1 MPLSLQPAII
11 SVPSDGLPA
20 QPQTKDSES
29 TQALSFGEVLKVE
42 EKKLQQEQETSA
54 LSIAA
59 LFVTIQPPVVLD
71 SIPRLDS
78 STDGASTQSNDQ
90 TTPTVDSVKSANVSP
105 QQAFPINSK
114 PAAYQGSSPI
124 TQASLPNTAGNTLST
139 NKAGTTAASTTD
151 TETSGKKTGVR
162 IAVHAAS
169 NQSLPKVDTASIMP
183 GETTTIEKQPSQT
196 TQPEIRIVE
205 KNKISNP
212 EKVMVEADQT
222 VKNIPVKVQSSA
234 SETNLSDANIAVNQS
249 GPELAPVQANATG
262 NEIPQSVREIK
273 TPNIKV
279 ILDQSESTPVVGQ
292 EIKNEQK
299 AFQAEVKPTQA
310 DMTGDEPS
318 QPVSK
323 ANTSSVN
330 VILEQSRNAPAIG
343 HEIKSEQKTFQAEVK
358 LTQIDMTGNE
368 IRQPANKANL
378 PTAKVVVDQSK
389 NAPVVDIEG
398 GSDQRSLM
406 ANEKPS
412 APAQANV
419 VVDEI
424 QRPATP
430 TTKVLVEQSENVPVS
445 EHEIKSEQKTVKA
458 EVKSDQTN
466 ATGDEVSRPVSK
478 TNISVEAKVTTETES
493 TIQTPIRTVEQK
505 EIAGSSTVPPQ
516 KNLSSVEMETFLK
529 QRNSQAEAPVTT
541 DNVTAKNQPETG
553 NMPKVKGEAL
563 VLDQENIPASVK
575 PVDAAQSTEKTS
587 AKETDKKPALD
598 LESTFT
604 SVGTNKSAVDVK
616 AAEKLSANRIDPA
629 DMNVIEQIT
638 SQLKARIK
646 SGETSISLQL
656 DPGEL
661 GKIEVQMTHSAQG
674 VSVSFITEQASTGQ
688 LIESQVNQL
697 RQSLKEAGV
706 QLANLNISQ
715 QHQSN
720 QEGGAFRQGQP
731 FMQNPRRDVPQTE
744 PVEERMRPQRIG
756 SLTGEIDYLI

>member
-29 TQALSFGEVLKVE
+29 TQELSFGEILKVE

-78 STDGASTQSNDQ
+78 STDGASTLSNDQ
-90 TTPTVDSVKSANVSP
+90 TTPTIDSVKSANVSP
-105 QQAFPINSK
+105 QQAAPINGK
-114 PAAYQGSSPI
+114 PAAYQGSSP
-124 TQASLPNTAGNTLST
+124 NTDGNTLST
-139 NKAGTTAASTTD
+139 NKAGATTASITD
-151 TETSGKKTGVR
+151 TVAPGKKTGVR
-162 IAVHAAS
+162 IAVHAAP
-169 NQSLPKVDTASIMP
+169 NQPLPKVDSASIMP
-183 GETTTIEKQPSQT
+183 GETNTIEKQPSQT

-205 KNKISNP
+205 KNKTSNP
-212 EKVMVEADQT
+212 EKVMVEADQAL
-222 VKNIPVKVQSSA
+222 KNIPVKVQPSA
-234 SETNLSDANIAVNQS
+234 SETNLPDANIAVNQS
-249 GPELAPVQANATG
+249 GPESEPVQANATG
-262 NEIPQSVREIK
+262 NEIPQPLREIN
-273 TPNIKV
+273 TPNTKV
-279 ILDQSESTPVVGQ
+279 ILEQSKNAPVVDH
-292 EIKNEQK
+292 EIRSEQK
-299 AFQAEVKPTQA
+299 TIPAEVKPTQA
-310 DMTGDEPS
+310 DMTDDEPS

-330 VILEQSRNAPAIG
+330 VILEQSKNTPVVD
-343 HEIKSEQKTFQAEVK
+343 HKIKSEQKTFQAEVK
-358 LTQIDMTGNE
+358 PTQIDMTGNE
-368 IRQPANKANL
+368 IRQPANKSNF
-378 PTAKVVVDQSK
+378 PTAKVVVDQSESVS
-389 NAPVVDIEG
+389 VVDIEA
-398 GSDQRSLM
+398 GSDQRSFI

-412 APAQANV
+412 APDQANV

-424 QRPATP
+424 PQPATP
-430 TTKVLVEQSENVPVS
+430 TTKVIVERSENVPVF

-458 EVKSDQTN
+458 EMKSDQTN
-466 ATGDEVSRPVSK
+466 ATGDEVSQPVSK

-505 EIAGSSTVPPQ
+505 EIASSSTVPPQ

-529 QRNSQAEAPVTT
+529 QRNSQAEAPVST
-541 DNVTAKNQPETG
+541 DNGTAENQPETG

-629 DMNVIEQIT
+629 NMNVIEQIT
-638 SQLKARIK
+638 SQMKARIK
-646 SGETSISLQL
+646 SGETSISMQL
-656 DPGEL
+656 DSGEL

-688 LIESQVNQL
+688 LLESQVSQL

-706 QLANLNISQ
+706 QLTNLNISQ
-715 QHQSN
+715 HHQPN
-720 QEGGAFRQGQP
+720 QEGGAFKQGQP
-731 FMQNPRRDVPQTE
+731 FVQNPRRDVSQP
-744 PVEERMRPQRIG
+744 EESAERIRPQRIG
-756 SLTGEIDYLI
+756 GQTSEIDYLI

>member
-90 TTPTVDSVKSANVSP
+90 TTPTVDSVKSTNVSP
-105 QQAFPINSK
+105 QQGALINSK
-114 PAAYQGSSPI
+114 SAAYQGSSP
-124 TQASLPNTAGNTLST
+124 NTDGNILST
-139 NKAGTTAASTTD
+139 NKAGTTATSITD
-151 TETSGKKTGVR
+151 TENPGKKTGVR

-183 GETTTIEKQPSQT
+183 GETNTIEKQPSQT

-205 KNKISNP
+205 KAKTSNP
-212 EKVMVEADQT
+212 EKVMVEADQAL
-222 VKNIPVKVQSSA
+222 KNIPVKVQPSA
-234 SETNLSDANIAVNQS
+234 SETNLPDANIAVNQS
-249 GPELAPVQANATG
+249 VPASATVQTNATG
-262 NEIPQSVREIK
+262 NEIPQ
-273 TPNIKV
+273 
-279 ILDQSESTPVVGQ
+279 
-292 EIKNEQK
+292 
-299 AFQAEVKPTQA
+299 
-310 DMTGDEPS
+310 
-318 QPVSK
+318 
-323 ANTSSVN
+323 
-330 VILEQSRNAPAIG
+330 
-343 HEIKSEQKTFQAEVK
+343 
-358 LTQIDMTGNE
+358 
-368 IRQPANKANL
+368 PANKANF
-378 PTAKVVVDQSK
+378 PTAKVIVDQSE
-389 NAPVVDIEG
+389 NVSVVDIEA
-398 GSDQRSLM
+398 GSDQKSLI

-412 APAQANV
+412 APVQANV

-424 QRPATP
+424 PQPATP
-430 TTKVLVEQSENVPVS
+430 TTKVIVEQSENVSIS
-445 EHEIKSEQKTVKA
+445 EHEIKSEQKTATA

-478 TNISVEAKVTTETES
+478 TNISVEAKVTAETES

-505 EIAGSSTVPPQ
+505 EVTSSSTVPPQ
-516 KNLSSVEMETFLK
+516 KNLSSIEMETFLK
-529 QRNSQAEAPVTT
+529 QRNSQAEAPVST
-541 DNVTAKNQPETG
+541 DNVTAENQLGTG

-563 VLDQENIPASVK
+563 VLDQENTPASVK
-575 PVDAAQSTEKTS
+575 PVGAAQPTEKTS

-616 AAEKLSANRIDPA
+616 VAEKLSANKIDPA
-629 DMNVIEQIT
+629 NMNVIEQIT
-638 SQLKARIK
+638 SQMKARIK
-646 SGETSISLQL
+646 SGETSISMQL

-661 GKIEVQMTHSAQG
+661 GKIEVQMTHNAQG

-688 LIESQVNQL
+688 LLESQVNQL

-706 QLANLNISQ
+706 QLTNLNISQ
-715 QHQSN
+715 HHQPN
-720 QEGGAFRQGQP
+720 QEGGSFKQGQP
-731 FMQNPRRDVPQTE
+731 FVQNARRDVSQPE
-744 PVEERMRPQRIG
+744 ESAERMRPQRIG
-756 SLTGEIDYLI
+756 GQTSEIDYLI